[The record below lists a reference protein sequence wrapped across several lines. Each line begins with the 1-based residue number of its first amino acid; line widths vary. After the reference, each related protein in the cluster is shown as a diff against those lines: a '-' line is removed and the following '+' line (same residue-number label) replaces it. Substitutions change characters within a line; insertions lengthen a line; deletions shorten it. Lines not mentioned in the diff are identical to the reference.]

1 MQKTIL
7 MGAMQ
12 QNFDASEN
20 AAYDSIRME
29 EEVNNKQKIDL
40 VEVGSL
46 IMNASLNTFV
56 HCVETLM

>member
-7 MGAMQ
+7 MEAMQ

-56 HCVETLM
+56 HRVETLM